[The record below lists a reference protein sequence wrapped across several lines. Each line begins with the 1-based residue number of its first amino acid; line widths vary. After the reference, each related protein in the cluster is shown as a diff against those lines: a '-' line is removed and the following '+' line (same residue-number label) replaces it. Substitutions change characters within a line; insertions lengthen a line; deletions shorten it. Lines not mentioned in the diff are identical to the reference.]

1 MQMLGKPETPASPKQ
16 LRLNFENF
24 FSRHFAS
31 RRVTAASPSRTQK
44 FAFPLCASR
53 CRALGLGAH
62 DPVHRSHMQ
71 DRFAWRTACSR
82 NLRQP
87 VDRAYSCNHSA
98 STVPKRQRVS
108 ASPLC
113 FCPRPASRTC
123 QPDMLAGHLQDSSPA
138 LKRQTNPLLAPLQ
151 SGLNLCQPRHCR
163 CRSCFTCPSHWTAV
177 FRVGPRRLLPR
188 LDRNIA

>member
-1 MQMLGKPETPASPKQ
+1 MLGKPETPASPKQ

-87 VDRAYSCNHSA
+87 VDRAYSCNPLGQHCSQKA
-98 STVPKRQRVS
+98 ESVRFPSLLLSSSCISDLSTGHARWTPSRLFPCLEPAKVANQ
-108 ASPLC
+108 
-113 FCPRPASRTC
+113 PASRSTAIWT
-123 QPDMLAGHLQDSSPA
+123 QSMPATPLSVSVLLHLSEPLDSSLPGRP
-138 LKRQTNPLLAPLQ
+138 KT
-151 SGLNLCQPRHCR
+151 
-163 CRSCFTCPSHWTAV
+163 PSAT
-177 FRVGPRRLLPR
+177 P
-188 LDRNIA
+188 